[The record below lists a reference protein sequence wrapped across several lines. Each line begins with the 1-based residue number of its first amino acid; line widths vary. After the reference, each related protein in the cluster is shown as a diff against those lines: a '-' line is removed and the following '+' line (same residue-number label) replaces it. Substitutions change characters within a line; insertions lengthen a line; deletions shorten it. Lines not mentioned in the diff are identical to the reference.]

1 MSRVFNRTALIVL
14 LSVLLVGSAVLTFRV
29 ATHDEP
35 PVVTPKVLADGRYRV
50 GTAGDSDTEAAVK
63 AAVATLPAALSYDY
77 RSLDKTL
84 DAATARM
91 TPGFGAKFRDTFDK
105 TTRAMATEKKAI
117 TSALVRGAGVVGA
130 VKNNRATVLV
140 YLDQVLVSSKAKKA
154 SDPLKVSQNRVH
166 VSLRKV
172 DGHWLVSDI
181 EPF

>member
-1 MSRVFNRTALIVL
+1 VIGVKRLVTAVL
-14 LSVLLVGSAVLTFRV
+14 ALLVVGAGVLTWHE
-29 ATHDEP
+29 ASYDEP
-35 PVVTPKVLADGRYRV
+35 AVVQPKVLKDGRYRV
-50 GTAGDSDTEAAVK
+50 GTVGDSDSRAAIK
-63 AAVATLPAALSYDY
+63 AAVATLPVAFSYDY
-77 RSLDKTL
+77 RSLDKSV
-84 DAATARM
+84 DSATSKM
-91 TPGFGAKFRDTFDK
+91 TPGFGAEFRDTFDK
-105 TTRAMATEKKAI
+105 TIRAMATEKKAI
-117 TSALVRGAGVVGA
+117 TSALVRAAGVVGT